1 MTLQPARSKSVFKD
15 LYFDIHLNKTDL
27 TLINMASVFH
37 KRLIQIVVLLIVA
50 AEIAPAD
57 VTVKT
62 NVGYI
67 TGTRRDVELDGTVF
81 PIVKFLGIP
90 YAEPPT
96 GYYRFRPPRP
106 KAPFSEPLMAHEHG
120 SR

>member
-1 MTLQPARSKSVFKD
+1 MVT
-15 LYFDIHLNKTDL
+15 
-27 TLINMASVFH
+27 
-37 KRLIQIVVLLIVA
+37 
-50 AEIAPAD
+50 AEIAPTD

-67 TGTRRDVELDGTVF
+67 TGTRRDVEIDGTVL
-81 PIVKFLGIP
+81 PIAKFLGIP

-96 GYYRFRPPRP
+96 GYYRFRLPRP
-106 KAPFSEPLMAHEHG
+106 KAPFIEPLMAYEHG